1 MSRKVVWKTNNQDQ
15 LSLLPPSYDD
25 LVPQNHPV
33 RIVNTIVDQIDLS
46 VLEKEY
52 KGGGTS
58 SYHPRVLLKILIY
71 AYLRNLY
78 SSRKIEEA
86 LGENLHFIWLAGT
99 AKPDHN
105 TISNFRSGKLKG
117 HFKKIFNQVVVLLAE
132 QGYLSLKDIYVDGTK
147 IEANANRYT
156 FVWAKSITTSRKRIE
171 KQLKELWNYV
181 EKVYVNQEHL
191 PNTPSFEAIDPE
203 KVSQTIA
210 YINKTLEGKAI
221 DKKVKQKLNYAKKN
235 WPKNLKKYK
244 EQEKQMGTRNSMS
257 KTDPDA
263 TFMRMKDDHMQNGQL
278 KPGYNVQ
285 ASTNNQFFVNY
296 TLAQTTADTTTLI
309 DHVDEFIEAYQQTP
323 EQLTADAGYGSEEN
337 YVDLEDKGIQA
348 FVKYNYFHKEQL
360 DQKRGSSK
368 KPFAGNKLHYNKAQ
382 DCYYCPMGQAM
393 KNIGSYTR
401 ETKTGYIQT
410 INRYQAHNCL
420 GCPMRGVCHKA
431 KGNRIVERNH
441 NLVRLKAKAKE
452 KLLSPEGI
460 AHRKQRCWD
469 VEAVFGN
476 IKQNMNFK
484 RFLLRGIDKVETEIG
499 LIAMAHNLKKV
510 TLRA

>member
-15 LSLLPPSYDD
+15 LILLPPSYDD
-25 LVPQNHPV
+25 LVPKNHPV
-33 RIVNTIVDQIDLS
+33 RIVNTILDQIDLS
-46 VLEKEY
+46 ILEKGY

-58 SYHPRVLLKILIY
+58 SYHPKVLLKILIY

-86 LGENLHFIWLAGT
+86 LGENLHFMWLAGT

-105 TISNFRSGKLKG
+105 TIGNFRSGKLKG
-117 HFKKIFNQVVVLLAE
+117 DFKKIFNQVVVLLSE

-156 FVWAKSITTSRKRIE
+156 FVWAKSIKTSRNRIG
-171 KQLKELWNYV
+171 KQLKELWSYV
-181 EKVYVNQEHL
+181 EKVYVNQDQL
-191 PNTPSFEAIDPE
+191 PNTPDFEAIDPD
-203 KVSQTIA
+203 KVSQTIDQ
-210 YINKTLEGKAI
+210 INQALEGKDI
-221 DKKVKQKLNYAKKN
+221 DKKVKQKLGYAKKN
-235 WPKNLKKYK
+235 WPKNLEKYNRL
-244 EQEKQMGTRNSMS
+244 EQQMGTRNSMS

-263 TFMRMKDDHMQNGQL
+263 TFMPMKDDHMQNGQL
-278 KPGYNVQ
+278 KPGYNLQ
-285 ASTNNQFFVNY
+285 AGTNNQFITNY
-296 TLAQTTADTTTLI
+296 TLAQTTTDTTTLI
-309 DHVDEFIEAYQQTP
+309 DHVEEFIDSYNQAP

-337 YVDLEDKGIQA
+337 YADLESKDIEA
-348 FVKYNYFHKEQL
+348 FVKYNYFHKDQL
-360 DQKRGSSK
+360 DQKRGTCK
-368 KPFAGNKLHYNKAQ
+368 KPFAVDKLYYDPEN
-382 DCYYCPMGQAM
+382 DRYYCPMGQVM
-393 KNIGSYTR
+393 QNIGSYQK
-401 ETKTGYIQT
+401 ETKTGYLQC
-410 INRYQAHNCL
+410 INQYQASNCL
-420 GCPMRGVCHKA
+420 GCPLRGVCHKA

-441 NLVRLKAKAKE
+441 NLVRLRAKAKE

-484 RFLLRGIDKVETEIG
+484 RFMLRGFNKVETEIG

-510 TLRA
+510 ILAG